1 MFPLPESSTPHSSTP
16 TPSSQPTNH
25 VYFGDCRTSM
35 QQMVEQGVKVQTCVT
50 SPPYFGLRDYGHG
63 GQIGLESTVDEYV
76 SHLVEVFRL
85 VRELLTEDGT
95 LWLNLGDSYNGS
107 GKGGNN
113 PDYQKRHQAFGK
125 HLEVGRH
132 GKPVHLKSL
141 KPKDLIGIPWR
152 VAFALQADG
161 WFLRQD
167 IIWAKNNP
175 MPESVKDR
183 CTKSHEYVFLLSK
196 NKHYYFDHTAILEPA
211 AYDGRKDTLMKGS
224 AKYEGHQL
232 PNQSGQSFHARGHAR
247 WQRNESGAFLRNK
260 RSVWTVSTKPF
271 NGKKLLTDYVG
282 SDGKAY
288 TASRHCMAHQH
299 LSRQKWGRKKS
310 KPTLP
315 VPPHSADCL
324 CQEVRVDH
332 FAVYPPALIE
342 PCILAGSRL
351 GDVVFD
357 PFFGSGTTGVVA
369 QQHGR
374 QWLGCELNETYAAL
388 QQARL
393 SDGRTLEP
401 ELC

>member
-1 MFPLPESSTPHSSTP
+1 MFGLPESSTTHHLA
-16 TPSSQPTNH
+16 QANNH
-25 VYFGDCRTSM
+25 VYFGDCRVSM
-35 QQMVEQGVKVQTCVT
+35 RHMIEQGIKVQTCVT
-50 SPPYFGLRDYGHG
+50 SPPYFGLRDYGHSE
-63 GQIGLESTVDEYV
+63 QIGLESTVDEYV
-76 SHLVEVFRL
+76 DHLVEVFRL
-85 VRELLTEDGT
+85 VRELLTDDGT

-107 GKGGNN
+107 GK
-113 PDYQKRHQAFGK
+113 
-125 HLEVGRH
+125 HLAIERQ

-167 IIWAKNNP
+167 IIWAKSNP

-183 CTKSHEYVFLLSK
+183 CTKSHEYIFLLTK

-224 AKYEGHQL
+224 AKYEDHLL
-232 PNQSGQSFHARGHAR
+232 PNQSGQSFHAKGHAR
-247 WQRNESGAFLRNK
+247 WQRNEKGEYLRNK

-282 SDGKAY
+282 CDGKAY
-288 TASRHCMAHQH
+288 AASEHCRVHQH
-299 LSRQKWGRKKS
+299 LSGRKS
-310 KPTLP
+310 PRRTNQTNVNQSP
-315 VPPHSADCL
+315 ENAECV
-324 CQEVRVDH
+324 CQEVKVDH

-342 PCILAGSRL
+342 PCILAGSRV

-393 SDGRTLEP
+393 LEQSL
-401 ELC
+401 EDNHVD